1 MTLNIIV
8 LEVTSVD
15 MGPYGHYWEG
25 WGGVRGQR
33 RGEDSISGLVV
44 IIL

>member
-15 MGPYGHYWEG
+15 MGPYGNYWEG
-25 WGGVRGQR
+25 WGVRGQR

>member
-1 MTLNIIV
+1 MLIWDRMDIIGR
-8 LEVTSVD
+8 D
-15 MGPYGHYWEG
+15 
-25 WGGVRGQR
+25 GGVRGQR

>member
-15 MGPYGHYWEG
+15 MGPYGNYWEG
-25 WGGVRGQR
+25 WGGKGSEK
-33 RGEDSISGLVV
+33 GGG
-44 IIL
+44 